1 MKSRY
6 DKRLGMINIEPV
18 NEREREKKREIRI
31 PYRIT

>member
-18 NEREREKKREIRI
+18 NERERKKRER
-31 PYRIT
+31 YEFHTE